1 LRLHVSRSVGL
12 VGRLLAILL
21 LTLTL
26 EFAVGTLIYERA
38 GHLSLQDDEARRL
51 AEHLVIARKLL
62 AEQPPAERH
71 AMSIQL
77 TTDRYDVHWT
87 PSSPPPPPLAP
98 ELQRMRRQIVTWEP
112 SLEQSNL
119 WLRLASPGRVSQIN
133 GGLQLPDKSWL
144 YFGMRHTEGQWTFTI
159 GRMGLALFPLVALMV
174 AGAMLIRRTLAPLRD
189 LKKATEH
196 IGLSDEVI
204 VEEGGTSDV
213 RDLIRAF
220 NAMQKRI
227 HRLITERTE
236 TLAAVGHDLRTPL
249 SRLQLRLE
257 GLADVEARDAMSGD
271 LAEMEAMIDSLLA
284 FLGGEKNGEPSVR
297 TDIAVTV
304 ATVVDAFQDQDADV
318 TYDGPDH
325 LEINAHPMLLR
336 RAVINLV
343 ENALHYGHRAE
354 VSVERRSGEVLIRV
368 DDDGPG
374 IPEDKLEE
382 VLRPFARLDQAR
394 QRNTRGLGLGL
405 AIVAKAVDQED
416 GTLTL
421 ANRPEGGLRVEIRLP
436 QPATPEKKRGAVSL
450 R

>member
-1 LRLHVSRSVGL
+1 MRLHVSRSVGL

-51 AEHLVIARKLL
+51 AEHLVIARKLV
-62 AEQPPAERH
+62 AEQPPSERH

-77 TTDRYDVHWT
+77 TTDRYDIHWT
-87 PSSPPPPPLAP
+87 PASPPPPPLAP

-119 WLRLASPGRVSQIN
+119 WLRLAAPGRVSQIN
-133 GGLQLPDKSWL
+133 GGLQLRDKSWL
-144 YFGMRHTEGQWTFTI
+144 YFGMRHTGGQWTFTI

-174 AGAMLIRRTLAPLRD
+174 AGGMLIRRTLAPLRD

-220 NAMQKRI
+220 NDMQKRI

-257 GLADVEARDAMSGD
+257 GLADAEARNAMSGD

-284 FLGGEKNGEPSVR
+284 FLGGEKNGEPLVR

-336 RAVINLV
+336 RAIINLV

-354 VSVERRSGEVLIRV
+354 VSVERRSDEVLIRV

-421 ANRPEGGLRVEIRLP
+421 SNRPEGGLRVEIRLP
-436 QPATPEKKRGAVSL
+436 QPAAPEKR